1 MSGNAFVVNTTRDR
15 LGSAPSFNAYVDMN
29 NLKWTRNDYRFFG
42 QRPYW
47 TEGGQTGGMD
57 PYRWGGEAKDF

>member
-1 MSGNAFVVNTTRDR
+1 
-15 LGSAPSFNAYVDMN
+15 MN